1 MKNSLDLVRQLVT
14 DFKKHEA
21 TYLAQDYQEQEARK
35 DFIDK
40 FLIALGWDV
49 NHERQKNPYE
59 QEVKIEQSVK
69 TGKSQRRADYAFFI
83 GPNFRDPK
91 FFVEAK
97 KPSRSLSNPDDYY
110 QIIRYAYNK
119 KIPISVLTD
128 FEEFHIIDCRFM
140 PDIKTALN
148 RKIEEFRYTD
158 YADEEKFSRLFHL
171 FGREAVEKGSIEKY
185 AAELPKPKGKGAQQV
200 SFKGGF
206 LSIDEAFLEKLDD
219 FRLTL
224 AKSFKKHNQELESE
238 ELTEAVQ
245 RTIDRLVFIRFL
257 EDKNIE
263 ERHIADLAQ
272 NAPFT
277 KGGRGA
283 GGLVWKAFV
292 NLCRSLEPNL
302 P

>member
-1 MKNSLDLVRQLVT
+1 MKKSIDLVRQLVN

-21 TYLAQDYQEQEARK
+21 TYLAPDYQEQEARK

-49 NHERQKNPYE
+49 NHELQKNPYE

-97 KPSRSLSNPDDYY
+97 KPSRSLANPDDYY

-128 FEEFHIIDCRFM
+128 FEEFHVIDCRFM
-140 PDIKTALN
+140 PDIDSALD
-148 RKIEEFRYTD
+148 RRIENFHYSE
-158 YADEEKFSRLFHL
+158 YANEEKFSRIFHL
-171 FGREAVEKGSIEKY
+171 FGRDAVAAGSIEKR
-185 AAELPKPKGKGAQQV
+185 ASELPKPKGKGKGAQAI
-200 SFKGGF
+200 SHKGAN
-206 LSIDEAFLEKLDD
+206 LPIDEAFLVKLDD
-219 FRLTL
+219 IRLTL
-224 AKSFKKHNQELESE
+224 AKSFKKHNQDLGSE

-263 ERHIADLAQ
+263 EPRIANLDLLYLIGQ
-272 NAPFT
+272 EVKLN
-277 KGGRGA
+277 
-283 GGLVWKAFV
+283 
-292 NLCRSLEPNL
+292 
-302 P
+302 